1 MAKKYDLSCELG
13 FLAPL
18 PETWH
23 FEIKR
28 KLKMYAPDDAQCAS
42 HVYYTPHTCK
52 FLVKSWC
59 FYVLPAQG
67 SILESDPN
75 KDAIQ
80 LLPNWLGKRIS
91 VSGSI
96 HNELKRGKSPFWQ
109 DNALFTSKAKI
120 NIFWKNFEW
129 RVSERGS
136 GMIKSEENV
145 DFNSA
150 TTQSVFVWLHD
161 YFKD

>member
-1 MAKKYDLSCELG
+1 MFEISFSSYGQEIWPEQCELG

-59 FYVLPAQG
+59 FYVLPV
-67 SILESDPN
+67 LESEPEK
-75 KDAIQ
+75 KDFHEKFRENDFTKIWQ
-80 LLPNWLGKRIS
+80 WNFTTLLFCTPLTHILACVIFFSKQNLSKRKNACSTKKGQRKLVIFPF
-91 VSGSI
+91 
-96 HNELKRGKSPFWQ
+96 LKFICYVR
-109 DNALFTSKAKI
+109 
-120 NIFWKNFEW
+120 IFCN
-129 RVSERGS
+129 RIRL
-136 GMIKSEENV
+136 
-145 DFNSA
+145 
-150 TTQSVFVWLHD
+150 Q
-161 YFKD
+161 